1 MADAEESGGARQTKV
16 ERLVEEYDL
25 PELEGELQARWSA
38 PDGERDSLRDLARYV
53 NLVIFEAA
61 LDRAGVDAI
70 AGEVEN
76 YYRLLADEEVSA
88 GRRAEARSTLEQ
100 HDIDVSALETDFV
113 SHQAVHTFLTE
124 RAGLSYEGTSSADR
138 LENTREAMARLE
150 GRVQSVAERN
160 VEELA
165 SADHLDVG
173 DVSVLVS
180 LDVVC
185 NDCGERY
192 DFETLVEAGGCEC
205 NEGTAKADNAD

>member
-1 MADAEESGGARQTKV
+1 MTDAEESGGAQQMKV
-16 ERLVEEYDL
+16 EHVMKEYDL
-25 PELEGELQARWSA
+25 PELKAELEARWSA

-53 NLVIFEAA
+53 NEGILEAA
-61 LDRAGVDAI
+61 LDRAGVNAI

-100 HDIDVSALETDFV
+100 HDIDVNAVEKDFV

-124 RAGLSYEGTSSADR
+124 RAGVSYEGISAADR
-138 LENTREAMARLE
+138 LRNAREAMARLE

-165 SADHLDVG
+165 GADHLEVG
-173 DVSVLVS
+173 NVSVLVS

-192 DFETLVEAGGCEC
+192 DFEALLEAGGFDC
-205 NEGTAKADNAD
+205 ADGKSKPE